1 MLEPIRFMV
10 ADHSTTNTQQENIN
24 KINEVIERVNLL
36 QEYVTLEFTNGVPAE
51 LYDRL
56 VYLRTELGVKI

>member
-1 MLEPIRFMV
+1 MV